1 MNSDEPPSINRIY
14 LTLPEIARDS
24 GIEVMFIENN
34 DMLTVTINLP
44 EIDKFTQRVAID
56 PKRFHQ
62 MVRTIIKDV
71 KGMLN
76 DKMRRTNDYQRGRLS
91 IR

>member
-14 LTLPEIARDS
+14 LTLSEITRDS
-24 GIEVMFIENN
+24 GIEVMYIENN

-44 EIDKFTQRVAID
+44 EIDKFSQRVAID

-76 DKMRRTNDYQRGRLS
+76 TKCIEPMIINQRS
-91 IR
+91 DFK